1 MKGKISMRIAF
12 DVQLF
17 LKGEK
22 TGIAWCADN
31 LIKEL
36 LKDSSNEYLLNY
48 FETSQARRKL
58 NELDAYRKKGCLDN
72 ACKYFDDILYK
83 MLWSILPISY
93 SIFFGKHSQITQ
105 FFNYSIPPGVKGKK
119 VTIIYDL
126 AYKAIPETVRKKTRR
141 WLELTVPKSCRRADK
156 IITISEFSKSEIIKY
171 LQVEEEKITV
181 MPLGVNENLFHS
193 GYKFAQIQSIKEK
206 YKIEGQY
213 FLYLG
218 TLEPRKNI
226 ERIIDAYSCYVQRNH
241 TIDVPHLV
249 IAGRKGWMYDSIFDK
264 VKHLKL
270 EEKVIFTG
278 YVLEE
283 ETPILMCGAK
293 CFIFASLYEGFGM
306 PVIEAMS
313 CGTPVITSNTTSLDE
328 VSGEAAMKVNPLNVI
343 EITKA
348 MEAFSD
354 EGTRNE
360 YRIKGFIHSSKYTW
374 KAAASILTSVYHEL
388 Q

>member
-1 MKGKISMRIAF
+1 MRIAF

-36 LKDSSNEYLLNY
+36 SQDSKNEYQLNY
-48 FETSQARRKL
+48 FETIQARKKL
-58 NELDAYRKKGCLDN
+58 SELDAYRRKGCMDN
-72 ACKYFDDILYK
+72 ACKYFNDILYK
-83 MLWSILPISY
+83 ILWSIVPISY
-93 SIFFGKHSQITQ
+93 SMFFGKQAQITQ

-119 VTIIYDL
+119 VTIIHDM
-126 AYKAIPETVRKKTRR
+126 AYKAIPDTVRKKTRK
-141 WLELTVPKSCRRADK
+141 WLELTVPKSCDRADR
-156 IITISEFSKSEIIKY
+156 IITVSEFSKSEIIKY
-171 LQVEEEKITV
+171 LHIEEDKITV
-181 MPLGVNENLFHS
+181 MPHGVNSNLFHS
-193 GYKFAQIQSIKEK
+193 EYKLSQIQSVKEK
-206 YKIEGQY
+206 YKIEGKY

-226 ERIIDAYSCYVQRNH
+226 ERIIEAYSCFIERNQ
-241 TIDVPHLV
+241 TMDVPSLV
-249 IAGRKGWMYDSIFDK
+249 LAGRKGWMYDSIFEK
-264 VKHLKL
+264 VKQL
-270 EEKVIFTG
+270 ELEDKVIFTG
-278 YVLEE
+278 YVLEDE
-283 ETPILMCGAK
+283 APILMCGAR

-328 VSGEAAMKVNPLNVI
+328 VGGKAAMKVNPLSVI

-354 EGTRNE
+354 ESTLNE
-360 YRIKGFIHSSKYTW
+360 YRIKGFNHASKYTW
-374 KAAASILTSVYHEL
+374 KAAASILANVYHEL